1 MPRPTKRDSN
11 IILRMWQMGEPKE
24 SKTNRHFQF
33 SLAKSVIRF
42 VGYGCMMS
50 VDIPIIVLAGVLLAG
65 AEVLGI
71 LEEI

>member
-11 IILRMWQMGEPKE
+11 IILRMWQMAEPKE
-24 SKTNRHFQF
+24 SRTNRHFQF

-42 VGYGCMMS
+42 VGYGCMMT

>member
-11 IILRMWQMGEPKE
+11 IILRMWQMAEPKE
-24 SKTNRHFQF
+24 SRTNRHFQF

-42 VGYGCMMS
+42 VGYGCMMA
-50 VDIPIIVLAGVLLAG
+50 VDVPIIVLAGVLLAG